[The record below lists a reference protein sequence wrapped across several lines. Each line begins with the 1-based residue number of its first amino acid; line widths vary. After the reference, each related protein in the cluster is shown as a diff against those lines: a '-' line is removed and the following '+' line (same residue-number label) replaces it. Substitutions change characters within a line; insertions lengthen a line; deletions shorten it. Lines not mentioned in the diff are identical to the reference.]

1 MITHEGTERHP
12 ETLGD
17 IAEILEEWKAT
28 GITRESVLYVIDRV
42 WWE

>member
-1 MITHEGTERHP
+1 MITHEGTERYP

-17 IAEILEEWKAT
+17 IQELLLEWKET
-28 GITRESVLYVIDRV
+28 GISRESVEYVINKV